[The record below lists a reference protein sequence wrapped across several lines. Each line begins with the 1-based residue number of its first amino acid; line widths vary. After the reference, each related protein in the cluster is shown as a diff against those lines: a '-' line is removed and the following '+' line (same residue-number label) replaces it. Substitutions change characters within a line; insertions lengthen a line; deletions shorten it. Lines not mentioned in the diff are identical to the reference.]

1 MNTQS
6 KIIKVLLIEDN
17 PGDARLIQEM
27 VVSEVGGAAFDLEHV
42 GSLLTGLK
50 HFVAT
55 GDIDLV
61 LLDLG
66 LPDSSGF
73 DTFTALQAQAPGV
86 AIVVLT
92 GFEDETIKNKALQ
105 AGAQDYLSK
114 NQLDSNCADSL
125 HALCYRT

>member
-1 MNTQS
+1 MTGKPI
-6 KIIKVLLIEDN
+6 KILLVEDN

-27 VVSEVGGAAFDLEHV
+27 VSEVDGAAFDLEHV
-42 GSLLTGLK
+42 DRLSTGLERLSVK
-50 HFVAT
+50 DV
-55 GDIDLV
+55 DVV

-125 HALCYRT
+125 HALCCRT

>member
-1 MNTQS
+1 MTGKPI
-6 KIIKVLLIEDN
+6 KILLVEDN

-27 VVSEVGGAAFDLEHV
+27 VSEVDGAAFDLEHV
-42 GSLLTGLK
+42 DRLSTGLERLSVK
-50 HFVAT
+50 DV
-55 GDIDLV
+55 DVV